1 MARYKFD
8 NESLFFNVLRKTNCN
23 WISPEDLLPVLEGI
37 TDLKLATFVSNH
49 TL

>member
-8 NESLFFNVLRKTNCN
+8 DESLFFNVLRKTNCN

-37 TDLKLATFVSNH
+37 LNLKLS
-49 TL
+49 TLTAN